1 MKIVL
6 FFVTT
11 LILLTGCANLSGQ
24 AEANKLAE
32 QKQLAAIVAKA
43 GKSQVL
49 ITDIPSANNFIS
61 DQLIVAS
68 LKAGTMSSSAQAL
81 LKVLQQAPAATIAVT
96 GKSSDVTAATV
107 EAALK
112 RLAPVPANSQTV
124 LLFVGDVAYTEKLR
138 LAAAPSGIKLETLQ
152 IP

>member
-1 MKIVL
+1 MKTLL

-11 LILLTGCANLSGQ
+11 FILLSGCANLGGQ

-43 GKSQVL
+43 GKSQVFV
-49 ITDIPSANNFIS
+49 TEIPSANNFIS

-81 LKVLQQAPAATIAVT
+81 LKVLQQAPAATVAVT

-107 EAALK
+107 EVVLK
-112 RLAPVPANSQTV
+112 RLSTLPANSQTV
-124 LLFVGDVAYTEKLR
+124 LLFVGDAGHTDKLQS
-138 LAAAPSGIKLETLQ
+138 AASLSGIKLETLQ

>member
-1 MKIVL
+1 MKTLL
-6 FFVTT
+6 FFATT
-11 LILLTGCANLSGQ
+11 LILLSGCANLSGQ

-32 QKQLAAIVAKA
+32 QKQLAAIIAKT
-43 GKSQVL
+43 GKSQVF

-61 DQLIVAS
+61 DQLIVAA

-81 LKVLQQAPAATIAVT
+81 LKVLQQAPAATVAVT
-96 GKSSDVTAATV
+96 GKSSSVTAATV

-112 RLAPVPANSQTV
+112 RLAPLPANSQTV
-124 LLFVGDVAYTEKLR
+124 VLFVGDGAYTEKLK

>member
-1 MKIVL
+1 MKIIL

-11 LILLTGCANLSGQ
+11 LILLSGCANFGAQ
-24 AEANKLAE
+24 AEAKKLAE

-49 ITDIPSANNFIS
+49 LTDIPSANNFIS

-81 LKVLQQAPAATIAVT
+81 LKVLQQSPAATVAVT
-96 GKSSDVTAATV
+96 GKSSSVTAATV

-112 RLAPVPANSQTV
+112 RLAPLPANSQTV
-124 LLFVGDVAYTEKLR
+124 VLFVGDVAYTEKLR

>member
-24 AEANKLAE
+24 AEASKLAE

>member
-1 MKIVL
+1 MKTLSSLIAA
-6 FFVTT
+6 
-11 LILLTGCANLSGQ
+11 LILLSGCASLSGQ

-32 QKQLAAIVAKA
+32 QKQLAAIIAKT

-81 LKVLQQAPAATIAVT
+81 LKVLQQAPAATVAVN
-96 GKSSDVTAATV
+96 GKSSSVTAATV

-112 RLAPVPANSQTV
+112 RLAPLPANSQTV
-124 LLFVGDVAYTEKLR
+124 VLFVGDVAYTEKLR